1 MKCQGCQMEMGDD
14 SLIIRIK
21 GGNDRKL
28 VCEQKQCMVLCCWM
42 MKKHEWIVKELS
54 ALNDHLFSVNNSLFK
69 TEIHFIVCYRDEM
82 NLDADMFDNV
92 QEYLDAK

>member
-1 MKCQGCQMEMGDD
+1 MEMGDD